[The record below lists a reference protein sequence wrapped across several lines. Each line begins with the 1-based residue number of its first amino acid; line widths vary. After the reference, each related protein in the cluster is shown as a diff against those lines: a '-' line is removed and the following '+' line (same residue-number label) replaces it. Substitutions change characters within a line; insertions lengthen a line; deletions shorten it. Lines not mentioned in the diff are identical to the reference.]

1 MLDLVK
7 LKSIMSAVLKLDE
20 QLIDISTSMD
30 TVKSWDSLKHMN
42 LIIAL
47 EREFGVD
54 LEDDEV
60 ELMVRN
66 YFSILTENNMIKN
79 YQNLSLL
86 EENFQKHGS
95 IFKRIVQKQF
105 ETFRASTQEFDQ
117 VLGKY
122 QEVLPIGLLD
132 RLKLTQTF
140 QRQWITARI

>member
-60 ELMVRN
+60 ELMVN
-66 YFSILTENNMIKN
+66 YEIICSILTEKI
-79 YQNLSLL
+79 
-86 EENFQKHGS
+86 
-95 IFKRIVQKQF
+95 I
-105 ETFRASTQEFDQ
+105 
-117 VLGKY
+117 
-122 QEVLPIGLLD
+122 
-132 RLKLTQTF
+132 
-140 QRQWITARI
+140 